1 MTASLVVIC
10 ATSSTLTEVAS
21 GNIKHQHMKE
31 LDIPVINVI
40 LDYSLWQLNSEDI
53 KPQRMNELDIP
64 VISVICQ
71 SSVLRQHKA
80 SVHEGDRY
88 KCNTCDYKA
97 ARKEYL

>member
-1 MTASLVVIC
+1 VTASLVVIC
-10 ATSSTLTEVAS
+10 ATNSILTKVAS
-21 GNIKHQHMKE
+21 ANIKHQHMKE

-40 LDYSLWQLNSEDI
+40 LYHSLWQLSSEGA
-53 KPQRMNELDIP
+53 KPQCMKELDIP
-64 VISVICQ
+64 VISVICK